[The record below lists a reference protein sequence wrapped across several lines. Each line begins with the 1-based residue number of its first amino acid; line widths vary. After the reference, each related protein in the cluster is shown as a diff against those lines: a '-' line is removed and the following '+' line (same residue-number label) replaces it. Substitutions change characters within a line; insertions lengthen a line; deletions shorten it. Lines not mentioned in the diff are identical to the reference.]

1 MNIKI
6 LVLFAL
12 ISFTFAACDLTT
24 ESNYTPD
31 IFFLQNPINN
41 KIDTLNR
48 YYTDKAGVLL
58 MDTITVG
65 DTVLF
70 ALYLEGYANNLTSF
84 DLKGP
89 EDSSA
94 IILLPDKVSMD
105 SIFLPTS
112 EYDKGKFIMDGT
124 HTALVFPF
132 WYVAKKVSN
141 ATKIGFAITSDAKFS
156 NMFGSNSNS
165 FELKTPIK
173 AQ

>member
-1 MNIKI
+1 MKTKF
-6 LVLFAL
+6 LALFAL
-12 ISFTFAACDLTT
+12 ITLTFASCDLTT

-31 IFFLQNPINN
+31 IFFLQNPVNN
-41 KIDTLNR
+41 NIDTLNR

-58 MDTITVG
+58 MDTIAVG

-84 DLKGP
+84 YLQGP

-94 IILLPDKVSMD
+94 LILLPDKVSMD

-112 EYDKGKFIMDGT
+112 EYNKGKFIMDGT

-132 WYVAKKVSN
+132 RYVAKKVSN
-141 ATKIGFAITSDAKFS
+141 STKIGFAITSDARFT

-173 AQ
+173 AK